1 MNTMAQL
8 EISPQVAQR
17 LQDLSKQTRTS
28 IDDILLRL
36 LEHSESLLV
45 SADTKGTNGDLVWT
59 DEELAEIL
67 TPKQPLTGQEM
78 VEQGYIGGWEDLGIE
93 DSVEWLEQQKAKR
106 RTKHQW

>member
-1 MNTMAQL
+1 MAHL

-28 IDDILLRL
+28 IDDILLRV
-36 LEHSESLLV
+36 LEHSGFLLV
-45 SADTKGTNGDLVWT
+45 SADADAPNGDLVWT
-59 DEELAEIL
+59 DEELAELL
-67 TPKQPLTGQEM
+67 TPRPPLTGQEM

>member
-45 SADTKGTNGDLVWT
+45 STDADATNGDLAWT

-67 TPKQPLTGQEM
+67 KPN
-78 VEQGYIGGWEDLGIE
+78 
-93 DSVEWLEQQKAKR
+93 
-106 RTKHQW
+106 H